1 MNTQQNQHWQKDPRL
16 ASMDPEK
23 IRFLTDFSDRLRSLP
38 KDKIMPFLLLLRQE
52 AEQKHIRFTD
62 QEALLIASVLSTDMT
77 AEQKHWMETMRSVL
91 QRRS

>member
-1 MNTQQNQHWQKDPRL
+1 MNTKQNQHWPKDPRL